1 MSHYIL
7 YPPIII
13 DGGPNAGVYFGG
25 PKSLQWSNKM
35 DEPTT
40 LRTLPGTFTF
50 DWEPTEP
57 YQFSDRAAS
66 IVGSE
71 LAEQYRRTLGVWR
84 DNDWK
89 CRDQVVKAFD
99 KKARYRAI
107 RAIGVVLEPRMA
119 ELMSLPY
126 GQDIEGQPSF
136 NFWTAVTGLP
146 VHCDESAE
154 VVQTD
159 QV

>member
-1 MSHYIL
+1 M
-7 YPPIII
+7 
-13 DGGPNAGVYFGG
+13 DG
-25 PKSLQWSNKM
+25 QM
-35 DEPTT
+35 T
-40 LRTLPGTFTF
+40 LRTLPGDFTF

-66 IVGSE
+66 IVGPE
-71 LAEQYRRTLGVWR
+71 LAEQYRRVLGVWEE
-84 DNDWK
+84 NEWK
-89 CRDQVVKAFD
+89 CRDQIVKAFD

-107 RAIGVVLEPRMA
+107 RAIGTVLEPRMA

-126 GQDIEGQPSF
+126 GQDIEGEPSF
-136 NFWTAVTGLP
+136 NFWTAVVGLS
-146 VHCDESAE
+146 VHCDEGE